1 MGSIE
6 LTTSFRSHAISSMAS
21 WISLT
26 SLLVITLVTLSLTN
40 RVDGKKRGVQKGESE
55 QGLGGTDSPRAP
67 GKEKL
72 QLKRKKQR
80 QRKKAGKEK
89 KFGRNKQTRKHKVKH
104 GKNKKAAKGKGKGEK
119 GKNKKKGKKNK
130 NKRKLTKQAEKKS
143 ASEED
148 KSGNEDAARQLQ
160 TTDIPDPDRY
170 NHCDYIDLV
179 EVGYRDDS
187 TCKPGDKVIFKGGKG
202 IRRQFLMTPQT
213 NAVVFLAKGKKVP
226 SCNNTFNDVTSKVR
240 CKPVNGVKE
249 ISGIQKTN
257 GGATCLDCANAK
269 SDGCKEP
276 TKEPTPITA
285 SDTEVHCRC
294 PEERTFI
301 CTYKVESNAN
311 SHTVTCNR
319 NTVTK
324 IYCGSDLVAK
334 TTVNN
339 PVERYSQPLCTT
351 KEYTSIL
358 IDLKFSC
365 KDKSIPVPSC
375 EKCEGECETDETTS
389 GTLMTTAMPRR
400 FRDFRI
406 FHNL

>member
-1 MGSIE
+1 MPS
-6 LTTSFRSHAISSMAS
+6 S

-26 SLLVITLVTLSLTN
+26 SLLLVTFVFLSITSDKVEGRRGDVEKVGKSLGEQT
-40 RVDGKKRGVQKGESE
+40 GKGGPGKAKLKLKKRKQK
-55 QGLGGTDSPRAP
+55 R
-67 GKEKL
+67 
-72 QLKRKKQR
+72 RKTKS
-80 QRKKAGKEK
+80 KKVKAG
-89 KFGRNKQTRKHKVKH
+89 
-104 GKNKKAAKGKGKGEK
+104 
-119 GKNKKKGKKNK
+119 KNK
-130 NKRKLTKQAEKKS
+130 NKSKTGNGKPKEKAKRKGTKNKKQNRHSKDRKKNKDKKMKKKKKNDNRKLKTKKEK
-143 ASEED
+143 SEVKANSD
-148 KSGNEDAARQLQ
+148 KEEKEAARQVA
-160 TTDIPDPDRY
+160 TATADPDRY
-170 NHCDYIDLV
+170 KHCDYLDLV
-179 EVGYRDDS
+179 EVGYRQDS
-187 TCKPGDKVIFKGGKG
+187 ICKPGDKMVFKGGKG

-213 NAVVFLAKGKKVP
+213 NVVVFLEQGKKVT
-226 SCNNTFNDVTSKVR
+226 SCNNTFNDITSKVR
-240 CKPVNGVKE
+240 CKPVRGVSE

-257 GGATCLDCANAK
+257 GGATCLDCPAR
-269 SDGCKEP
+269 SEGCTPPE
-276 TKEPTPITA
+276 EPTPTVA

-301 CTYKVESNAN
+301 CTYRVESNAN

-365 KDKSIPVPSC
+365 KDKSIPVPAC
-375 EKCEGECETDETTS
+375 EKCEGECETKAPETTTS
-389 GTLMTTAMPRR
+389 GPLMTTVMPRR

>member
-1 MGSIE
+1 MPS
-6 LTTSFRSHAISSMAS
+6 S

-26 SLLVITLVTLSLTN
+26 SLLLVTFVFLSITSDKVEGRRGDVEKVGKSLGEQT
-40 RVDGKKRGVQKGESE
+40 GKGGPGKAKLKLKKRKQK
-55 QGLGGTDSPRAP
+55 R
-67 GKEKL
+67 
-72 QLKRKKQR
+72 RKTKS
-80 QRKKAGKEK
+80 KKVKAGKN
-89 KFGRNKQTRKHKVKH
+89 RNKSKGGNRKQKEKAKRK
-104 GKNKKAAKGKGKGEK
+104 GTKNKKQNKHSKDRKK
-119 GKNKKKGKKNK
+119 NQNKKMKKKKKND
-130 NKRKLTKQAEKKS
+130 NKKLKTKKEKSEVKANSDKEEKK
-143 ASEED
+143 
-148 KSGNEDAARQLQ
+148 AARQVA
-160 TTDIPDPDRY
+160 TATADPDRY
-170 NHCDYIDLV
+170 KHCDYLDLV
-179 EVGYRDDS
+179 EVGYRQDS
-187 TCKPGDKVIFKGGKG
+187 ICKPGDKMVFKGGKG

-213 NAVVFLAKGKKVP
+213 NVVVFLEQGKKVT
-226 SCNNTFNDVTSKVR
+226 SCNNTFNDITSKVR
-240 CKPVNGVKE
+240 CKPVRGVSE

-257 GGATCLDCANAK
+257 GGATCLDCPAR
-269 SDGCKEP
+269 SEGCTPPE
-276 TKEPTPITA
+276 EPTPTVA

-301 CTYKVESNAN
+301 CTYRVESNAN

-365 KDKSIPVPSC
+365 KDKSIPVPAC
-375 EKCEGECETDETTS
+375 EKCEGECETKAPETTTS
-389 GTLMTTAMPRR
+389 GPLMTTVMPRR

>member
-1 MGSIE
+1 M
-6 LTTSFRSHAISSMAS
+6 
-21 WISLT
+21 
-26 SLLVITLVTLSLTN
+26 
-40 RVDGKKRGVQKGESE
+40 
-55 QGLGGTDSPRAP
+55 
-67 GKEKL
+67 
-72 QLKRKKQR
+72 
-80 QRKKAGKEK
+80 
-89 KFGRNKQTRKHKVKH
+89 
-104 GKNKKAAKGKGKGEK
+104 
-119 GKNKKKGKKNK
+119 
-130 NKRKLTKQAEKKS
+130 
-143 ASEED
+143 
-148 KSGNEDAARQLQ
+148 
-160 TTDIPDPDRY
+160 
-170 NHCDYIDLV
+170 
-179 EVGYRDDS
+179 
-187 TCKPGDKVIFKGGKG
+187 
-202 IRRQFLMTPQT
+202 
-213 NAVVFLAKGKKVP
+213 
-226 SCNNTFNDVTSKVR
+226 
-240 CKPVNGVKE
+240 NGVKE

-269 SDGCKEP
+269 SDGCEEP
-276 TKEPTPITA
+276 TKEPTPTTA

-375 EKCEGECETDETTS
+375 EKCEGECETEAPGGTTP
-389 GTLMTTAMPRR
+389 GLMTTVMPRR
-400 FRDFRI
+400 FRDFRL
-406 FHNL
+406 FRNL

>member
-1 MGSIE
+1 M
-6 LTTSFRSHAISSMAS
+6 
-21 WISLT
+21 
-26 SLLVITLVTLSLTN
+26 
-40 RVDGKKRGVQKGESE
+40 
-55 QGLGGTDSPRAP
+55 
-67 GKEKL
+67 
-72 QLKRKKQR
+72 
-80 QRKKAGKEK
+80 
-89 KFGRNKQTRKHKVKH
+89 
-104 GKNKKAAKGKGKGEK
+104 
-119 GKNKKKGKKNK
+119 
-130 NKRKLTKQAEKKS
+130 
-143 ASEED
+143 
-148 KSGNEDAARQLQ
+148 
-160 TTDIPDPDRY
+160 
-170 NHCDYIDLV
+170 
-179 EVGYRDDS
+179 
-187 TCKPGDKVIFKGGKG
+187 
-202 IRRQFLMTPQT
+202 
-213 NAVVFLAKGKKVP
+213 
-226 SCNNTFNDVTSKVR
+226 
-240 CKPVNGVKE
+240 NGVKE

-269 SDGCKEP
+269 SDGCTP
-276 TKEPTPITA
+276 TEEPTPTTA

-375 EKCEGECETDETTS
+375 EKCEGECETEAPGTT
-389 GTLMTTAMPRR
+389 TLMTTVMPRR
-400 FRDFRI
+400 FRDFRL

>member
-1 MGSIE
+1 MPS
-6 LTTSFRSHAISSMAS
+6 S

-26 SLLVITLVTLSLTN
+26 SLLLITFVFLSITSGRAEGKRGNVEKVGKGQSLGLHT
-40 RVDGKKRGVQKGESE
+40 GKEGPGKAKLKLKKRKQ
-55 QGLGGTDSPRAP
+55 
-67 GKEKL
+67 
-72 QLKRKKQR
+72 KQR
-80 QRKKAGKEK
+80 KTKSKKVKVGKNE
-89 KFGRNKQTRKHKVKH
+89 HKSKTGKGKH
-104 GKNKKAAKGKGKGEK
+104 GKAKRKGT
-119 GKNKKKGKKNK
+119 KNKKQNNRHSKDTKIPNKHRKMKKKNG
-130 NKRKLTKQAEKKS
+130 NRKLKTKKEKPDVEANS
-143 ASEED
+143 D
-148 KSGNEDAARQLQ
+148 NEDSIEKESARQIAKE
-160 TTDIPDPDRY
+160 TADPDRY
-170 NHCDYIDLV
+170 KHCDYLDLV
-179 EVGYRDDS
+179 EVGYRQDS
-187 TCKPGDKVIFKGGKG
+187 ICKPGDKMVFKGGKG

-213 NAVVFLAKGKKVP
+213 NVVVFLETGKKVT
-226 SCNNTFNDVTSKVR
+226 SCNNTFNDITSKVR
-240 CKPVNGVKE
+240 CKPVNGLSE
-249 ISGIQKTN
+249 ISGIEKTN
-257 GGATCLDCANAK
+257 GGATCLECPAR
-269 SDGCKEP
+269 SEEGCTPPEEQTP
-276 TKEPTPITA
+276 TVA

-301 CTYKVESNAN
+301 CTYRVESNGN

-375 EKCEGECETDETTS
+375 EKCEGECETEAPEPTTS
-389 GTLMTTAMPRR
+389 GPLMTTVMPRR

-406 FHNL
+406 FRNL

>member
-1 MGSIE
+1 MGKGQSLGE
-6 LTTSFRSHAISSMAS
+6 HAGKEGHGKAK
-21 WISLT
+21 LK
-26 SLLVITLVTLSLTN
+26 L
-40 RVDGKKRGVQKGESE
+40 KKRK
-55 QGLGGTDSPRAP
+55 
-67 GKEKL
+67 
-72 QLKRKKQR
+72 LKR
-80 QRKKAGKEK
+80 RKKKSKEAKVDKSESDEIKREKGKRRKETRKDNESKRNKGHSKNKNKDELNNKETYDKRRLRTGKEK
-89 KFGRNKQTRKHKVKH
+89 KEPTIENQ
-104 GKNKKAAKGKGKGEK
+104 
-119 GKNKKKGKKNK
+119 
-130 NKRKLTKQAEKKS
+130 KS
-143 ASEED
+143 TEIEAVRQIA
-148 KSGNEDAARQLQ
+148 NESDA
-160 TTDIPDPDRY
+160 DPDRY
-170 NHCDYIDLV
+170 NHCDYLDLV
-179 EVGYRDDS
+179 EVGYREDS
-187 TCKPGDKVIFKGGKG
+187 ICKPGDKVVFKGGKG

-213 NAVVFLAKGKKVP
+213 NIVVFLEQGKKVT

-240 CKPVNGVKE
+240 CKPVNGVRDLN
-249 ISGIQKTN
+249 GIVATN
-257 GGATCLDCANAK
+257 GGASCIDCPAR
-269 SDGCKEP
+269 SDGCPE
-276 TKEPTPITA
+276 EETPAVA
-285 SDTEVHCRC
+285 SDTEVHCKC
-294 PEERTFI
+294 PEERTFV
-301 CTYKVESNAN
+301 CTYRVESNGN

-334 TTVNN
+334 TTGHN

>member
-1 MGSIE
+1 MPS
-6 LTTSFRSHAISSMAS
+6 S

-26 SLLVITLVTLSLTN
+26 SLLLITLVFLSITTSKAEGKRGDVKKVGKGQALGGPIGKEGPGKAKLKLKKRKQKRRKTA
-40 RVDGKKRGVQKGESE
+40 GKKV
-55 QGLGGTDSPRAP
+55 
-67 GKEKL
+67 
-72 QLKRKKQR
+72 
-80 QRKKAGKEK
+80 KAGKKEQK
-89 KFGRNKQTRKHKVKH
+89 SKR
-104 GKNKKAAKGKGKGEK
+104 GKGNDRKTKG
-119 GKNKKKGKKNK
+119 KGKKNK
-130 NKRKLTKQAEKKS
+130 KQNPKDKKKKKNKKKTKKNDNRKLSTRKEKEKGKTEPEVK
-143 ASEED
+143 ADSEKEGS
-148 KSGNEDAARQLQ
+148 KEKEAARQIA
-160 TTDIPDPDRY
+160 TADADPDRY
-170 NHCDYIDLV
+170 KHCDYLDLV
-179 EVGYRDDS
+179 EVGYREDS
-187 TCKPGDKVIFKGGKG
+187 ICKPGDKMVFKGGKG

-213 NAVVFLAKGKKVP
+213 NVVVFLEQGKKVT
-226 SCNNTFNDVTSKVR
+226 SCNNTFNDITSKVR
-240 CKPVNGVKE
+240 CKPVNGVSE
-249 ISGIQKTN
+249 ITGIEKTN
-257 GGATCLDCANAK
+257 GGATCLDCPAR
-269 SDGCKEP
+269 SDGCKPAEETTP
-276 TKEPTPITA
+276 TVA

-301 CTYKVESNAN
+301 CTYRVESNAN

-365 KDKSIPVPSC
+365 KDKSIPVPAC
-375 EKCEGECETDETTS
+375 EKCEGECETKAPETTTS
-389 GTLMTTAMPRR
+389 GPLMTTVMPRR